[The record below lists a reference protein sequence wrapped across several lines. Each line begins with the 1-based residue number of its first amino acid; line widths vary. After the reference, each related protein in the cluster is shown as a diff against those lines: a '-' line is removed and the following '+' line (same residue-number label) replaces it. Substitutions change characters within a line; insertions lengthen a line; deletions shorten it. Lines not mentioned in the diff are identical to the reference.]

1 MCKISFNEK
10 IQLSFPNS
18 PWNIS
23 PLTSRAEIPTDGP
36 PGERIE
42 LFPRNPWSILRFG
55 SQQSNE
61 GNTKNAIY
69 SWASLVA
76 QMVKNL
82 PTMQETWV
90 RSLCQDD
97 PLEKEMVQTT
107 PVFLPEEFYGQRS
120 LGGYSPWGPKVLDMT
135 ERFSLTHKILPSTTD
150 YWLLHN
156 FNLTTPERVEWILS
170 FSQLENLSP
179 WDTKCVAW
187 IPRKCWP
194 WNLDYSGLPGKPT

>member
-1 MCKISFNEK
+1 MKKF
-10 IQLSFPNS
+10 NS
-18 PWNIS
+18 PF
-23 PLTSRAEIPTDGP
+23 PTHLETSLLRLHGAESPTDGP

-42 LFPRNPWSILRFG
+42 LFPWNPWSILGFG
-55 SQQSNE
+55 SQLSNE

-69 SWASLVA
+69 SWASLVS

-82 PTMQETWV
+82 PTTQETWV
-90 RSLCQDD
+90 WSLCQDD
-97 PLEKEMVQTT
+97 PLKKEMAQTT
-107 PVFLPEEFYGQRS
+107 SVFLPEEFYGQRS

-135 ERFSLTHKILPSTTD
+135 ERFSLTHKILPSTID

-156 FNLTTPERVEWILS
+156 FNLTTLERVEWILS
-170 FSQLENLSP
+170 FSQLENPSP

-194 WNLDYSGLPGKPT
+194 WNLDDSGLPEKPT